1 MIRVL
6 IVEDEETASARLK
19 KLLHEISPE
28 IVIEKILDTISD
40 AVSFLECEPK
50 IDLIFLDI
58 QLADGLSFEIFE
70 QVNVQ
75 VPIIFTTAYNEYA
88 LKAFELNSID
98 YLLKPIDKIKLE
110 KSLNKFQAVKEH
122 YSSEVFQHQISSLIE
137 QFKGNKSNYKTRFLI
152 PKADELVPVHVNDI
166 AFFYAEDK
174 VVFLVSVSGERFI
187 INFSLD
193 QLENNLDPQK
203 FYRIN
208 RHQIIAN
215 SNILKIHNYYNY
227 RLKIELKINMNQ
239 EFIVSKAKVSEFK
252 NWLS

>member
-88 LKAFELNSID
+88 LEL
-98 YLLKPIDKIKLE
+98 
-110 KSLNKFQAVKEH
+110 LN
-122 YSSEVFQHQISSLIE
+122 
-137 QFKGNKSNYKTRFLI
+137 
-152 PKADELVPVHVNDI
+152 
-166 AFFYAEDK
+166 
-174 VVFLVSVSGERFI
+174 
-187 INFSLD
+187 
-193 QLENNLDPQK
+193 
-203 FYRIN
+203 
-208 RHQIIAN
+208 
-215 SNILKIHNYYNY
+215 
-227 RLKIELKINMNQ
+227 
-239 EFIVSKAKVSEFK
+239 
-252 NWLS
+252 